1 MEQSYTNITGNNLY
15 FLDNKT
21 FTAINSSAII
31 HASNHGNYNSIIF
44 ISFFCSFVIVIT
56 VGYTFWQW
64 SILQSMIS
72 SSKYDSHASHL
83 SIFPTTLEKSVS
95 DSTEKEENTHLLSN
109 SGLTL
114 ENDIENVKMKTSQQ
128 TKISDK
134 THQTKISDKNQQTKI
149 SDKTQHTKISDK
161 TLKNALKRS
170 RYFRGNC
177 LKDGNDTML
186 MLAFTSVVSMGILIV
201 LHTTQ
206 GPRHVLLTMVGD
218 EVRWQSIKQT
228 NNKIKRYKLNLE
240 DVMFVEIGKQL
251 GHFQNVEEGSA
262 LDCDSGIL
270 CDDHDTSTQFDHLCF
285 SLVTKKSSLHL
296 EAASKLDRDSLV
308 RGFQLRL
315 ESTRS

>member
-1 MEQSYTNITGNNLY
+1 MQKMEQSYTNITGNNLF
-15 FLDNKT
+15 FLDNEN

-31 HASNHGNYNSIIF
+31 NALNHQNYNLVIF
-44 ISFFCSFVIVIT
+44 ISLFCSFVILIT

-64 SILQSMIS
+64 HILQSMIS
-72 SSKYDSHASHL
+72 SSRHHSHASYL
-83 SIFPTTLEKSVS
+83 STNRLFPTTLEKSGS

-109 SGLTL
+109 SKLIL
-114 ENDIENVKMKTSQQ
+114 EDDIENVKMKTPQQ
-128 TKISDK
+128 TKIS
-134 THQTKISDKNQQTKI
+134 N
-149 SDKTQHTKISDK
+149 K

-186 MLAFTSVVSMGILIV
+186 MLAFTSVVSMGIVIV

-206 GPRHVLLTMVGD
+206 GPRHVVLTMVGD
-218 EVRWQSIKQT
+218 EVRWQSVKQT

-251 GHFQNVEEGSA
+251 GHFQNLEERSA
-262 LDCDSGIL
+262 IDCDSGNI
-270 CDDHDTSTQFDHLCF
+270 CDDHDIATQFDHLCF